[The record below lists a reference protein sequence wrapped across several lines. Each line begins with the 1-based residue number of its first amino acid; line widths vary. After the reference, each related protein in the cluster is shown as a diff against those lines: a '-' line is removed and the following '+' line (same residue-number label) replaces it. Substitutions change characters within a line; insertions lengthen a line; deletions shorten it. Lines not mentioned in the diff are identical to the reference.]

1 MLCQT
6 CHMHISQVTWGFTIL
21 QIHKKILRGAY
32 TKQAPPQLYIKFHIW
47 LTQTYN
53 ALEIKQSLNKA

>member
-21 QIHKKILRGAY
+21 QIHKKYA
-32 TKQAPPQLYIKFHIW
+32 KQAPPQLYIKFHIW